1 MFSIKKSARMKHKLI
16 MIINYLGEGGVR
28 IQTSGITII
37 IEPYQ
42 DKISARKADIFIKTT
57 SKETDITADHLIK
70 GPGEYEIQGVEI
82 KGFHPF
88 IYQLK
93 AEGISLGFLG
103 EHHSEELTNIDV
115 LFVDGNSE
123 MAKVIRQIEPKIVI
137 VISGKAEEIGQ
148 ELGLKANK
156 QDKVTLKSKDL
167 ADQEM
172 QLVQLK

>member
-1 MFSIKKSARMKHKLI
+1 
-16 MIINYLGEGGVR
+16 MIINSLGEGGVR
-28 IQTSGITII
+28 IQTSGTTII
-37 IEPYQ
+37 VEPYK
-42 DKISARKADIFIKTT
+42 DKVSARNKADIFIKTT
-57 SKETDITADHLIK
+57 SKETDVTADHLIK

-103 EHHSEELTNIDV
+103 EHHSEELVSIDI

-123 MAKVIRQIEPKIVI
+123 MAKVIRQIEPKMVI
-137 VISGKAEEIGQ
+137 VISGKAEEIGK
-148 ELGLKANK
+148 ELGLKASK
-156 QDKVTLKSKDL
+156 QDKITLKSKDL
-167 ADQEM
+167 DSQEM